1 METLPSLTASS
12 RTVQSVSDFRGYNH
26 NLVIDDNQFYDMRNL
41 TLDEYP
47 VLTQR
52 QPRGTIKKLNKPNGL
67 FSKNKIVYVDGTNL
81 YYGDELIAQVT
92 DSKKQFASMGAYI
105 LVWPDKIMY
114 NTFDGTIT
122 KLENKT
128 EFTGTVKI
136 EKANISD
143 SQQTTTD
150 YTSYVRITATGIGK
164 GFKQY
169 DGVSISGIS
178 QEDLNATK
186 VLWEVTDDSVLV
198 IGSVEKTIEEQ
209 MTITL
214 ERKVPDM
221 EFFTESENRL
231 WGCSSKNHELYAC
244 KIGDPTNWNAFEN
257 LSTDSYAVTIG
268 SDGDFTGAATYM
280 GYVLFFKEDTIHTVM
295 GNKPANYQ
303 VQGSKGRGI
312 EKGSELS
319 PVIVNETLYYKART
333 GIVAYQGTSATSIA
347 SDMGTVQYKDAV
359 AGYLGNK
366 YYCSMKQGEKYYLFC
381 YDESKGMWTK
391 EDETQVLFM
400 ATLGNNLYYIDAEGY
415 LKTITGEDD
424 ENIQWEA
431 ISGEIMMAYNR
442 KYLCKINIRATLE
455 ERATLEAWV
464 QYDNEK
470 TWTRVTTITARKHR
484 AYDIPVMPRR
494 CDRLRIKLSG
504 RGKSWIYGID
514 KQFEMGSDVCVNMGR
529 H

>member
-1 METLPSLTASS
+1 MEQLPSLAAGS
-12 RTVQSVSDFRGYNH
+12 RTVQSVTDFQGYNH
-26 NLVIDDNQFYDMRNL
+26 NLVINDNQFYDMKNL
-41 TLDEYP
+41 TLDQYP

-52 QPRGTIKKLNKPNGL
+52 DPRGTIKKLEKPNGL
-67 FSKNKIVYVDGTNL
+67 FAKNKLIYADGTNL
-81 YYGDELIAQVT
+81 YYGDDVIAEVE

-114 NTFDGTIT
+114 NTHDGTVT

-128 EFTGTVKI
+128 TYTGKVKI
-136 EKANISD
+136 EKSNISD
-143 SQQTTTD
+143 SQQETVEL
-150 YTSYVRITATGIGK
+150 SEYVKITAPGIGK

-169 DGVSISGIS
+169 DGVAISGLTK
-178 QEDLNATK
+178 EDLNATK
-186 VLWEVTDDSVLV
+186 ILWEVTDDSVLV
-198 IGSVEKTIEEQ
+198 IGTVEETVNEQ
-209 MTITL
+209 MTIVL

-231 WGCSSKNHELYAC
+231 WGCSSKNHEIYAC

-257 LSTDSYAVTIG
+257 LSTDAYAVTVG

-280 GYVLFFKEDTIHTVM
+280 GYVLFFKEDTIHTIM

-333 GIVAYQGTSATSIA
+333 GIVAYQGTSATSISTA
-347 SDMGTVQYKDAV
+347 LGTQMFKNAV
-359 AGYLGNK
+359 SGYTGNK
-366 YYCSMKQGEKYYLFC
+366 YYTSMQQGDKWYLLC

-391 EDETQVLFM
+391 EDETHALFM
-400 ATLGNNLYYIDAEGY
+400 TTLENDLYYIDEDGY
-415 LKTITGEDD
+415 LKTISGSDD
-424 ENIQWEA
+424 EVIQWEA
-431 ISGEIMMAYNR
+431 VSGKIMMSYAR

-455 ERATLEAWV
+455 EKATMDIWV

-470 TWTRVTTITARKHR
+470 TWERITTITARKHR
-484 AYDIPVMPRR
+484 AYDIPVIPRR
-494 CDRLRIKLSG
+494 CDHLKVKLSG
-504 RGKSWIYGID
+504 RGRSWIYGID
-514 KQFEMGSDVCVNMGR
+514 KQFEIGSDVRVNMAR
-529 H
+529 R